1 MSRLALFVVFALSL
15 PASAA
20 VVKSAGSGNWSDART
35 WDGGK
40 VPATGDTVVVRE
52 GHAVVYDVKA
62 EAVLR
67 AVFIAGTLAF
77 EPNKDTEL
85 NAGLVKVQRHER
97 TDEDGFD
104 IPSHDADARPKA
116 TTGQPGFTAGCLC
129 CDGKP
134 ALLVGTPERPIAKSA
149 KIRLHFIDGMDRENC
164 PAIVSAGGRMDFHGR
179 PMSRT
184 WVKLGKDSSGDT
196 LTLAEAVT
204 GWKPGDRLV
213 VTTSGARYGGKGSE
227 ERVIKGI
234 DGATVTLTEPLSATH
249 SGEGEFRAEVA
260 NLSRNVVVESADP
273 AGVRGHT
280 MYHHGSAGGIS
291 FAEFRHL
298 GKKGVLGR
306 YPVHFHLC
314 RDTTRGSSVVGASIW
329 DSHNRFVTVH
339 GTEYLVVRDCVGFR
353 SLGHG
358 FFLEDGTEV
367 YNVFDRNLAV
377 QATEAEPLPKQQLPF
392 DKNEGAGFWWAN
404 SHNTFTRNV
413 AAECDGYGFRYEA
426 TPLAGPYVKGQ
437 KPKPPAFDLRLNVR
451 TPDGTRAG
459 RDVRTLPFVRFAD
472 NEAHH
477 IGTYGLNLGQD
488 AEMVGPDRD
497 HPFVVGNMKV
507 WLCGRGYTVHVPH
520 VKIDGLRIHFCG
532 YEVYRARYNGQDYQN
547 VKFTG
552 ISGKWTVTGLDDYV
566 SVGKLN
572 RNRLP
577 GFPAGTGAGGTALA
591 DPEVEAVKLTPVDDL
606 PPITVITSVRAEVK
620 GLLVRGTVSD
630 NTDGSTVTVNGT
642 AATVAADG
650 QWEVQLPD
658 VKPGAFKLTAKATD
672 AAKNA
677 EKTPHELTVV
687 VR

>member
-1 MSRLALFVVFALSL
+1 MRRLVVVALLAFALPS
-15 PASAA
+15 SAA
-20 VVKSAGSGNWSDART
+20 VVKSAGSGKWSDAKT

-40 VPATGDTVVVRE
+40 LPVAGDTVVVRA
-52 GHAVVYDVKA
+52 GHAVTFDVKA
-62 EAVLR
+62 AAVLR
-67 AVFIAGTLAF
+67 AVFVAGTLAF
-77 EPNKDTEL
+77 DPTADTEL
-85 NAGLVKVQRHER
+85 NVGLLKIQRHER

-104 IPSHDADARPKA
+104 TPGHDADAKPKA
-116 TTGQPGFTAGCLC
+116 AAAQPGFTAACLC

-134 ALLVGTPERPIAKSA
+134 ALLVGTPEQPVTKSA
-149 KIRLHFIDGMDRENC
+149 VIRLHHLDGMDRENC
-164 PAIVSAGGRMDFHGR
+164 PAVVCAGGRMDFHGR

-184 WVKLGKDSSGDT
+184 WVKLGKDASGDT
-196 LTLAEAVT
+196 LTLSEAVT
-204 GWKPGDRLV
+204 GWTAGDKLV
-213 VTTSGARYGGKGSE
+213 VTTSAARYGGKGSE
-227 ERVIKGI
+227 ERTLKAIN
-234 DGATVTLTEPLSATH
+234 GATVTLDKPLDSTH

-260 NLSRNVVVESADP
+260 NLSRNVVVESATPD
-273 AGVRGHT
+273 GVRGHT
-280 MYHHGSAGGIS
+280 MFHHGSAGGIS
-291 FAEFRHL
+291 YAEFRHL

-314 RDTTRGSSVVGASIW
+314 RDTARGSSVVGASVW
-329 DSHNRFVTVH
+329 DSHNRFVTIH
-339 GTEYLVVRDCVGFR
+339 GTEYLVVRDCVGYR
-353 SLGHG
+353 ALGHG

-367 YNVFDRNLAV
+367 YNVLDRNLAV
-377 QATEAEPLPKQQLPF
+377 QATEAEPLPKQLLPF

-426 TPLAGPYVKGQ
+426 TPLAGPYVKGE
-437 KPKPPAFDLRLNVR
+437 KPKPPAFDLKLSVR
-451 TPDGTRAG
+451 TPDGTRVD
-459 RDVRTLPFVRFAD
+459 RDIRTLPFVRFAD

-497 HPFVVGNMKV
+497 HPFVVSDMKV

-520 VKIDGLRIHFCG
+520 VKIDGLRIHWCG
-532 YEVYRARYNGQDYQN
+532 YEVYRARYRGQDYAN

-552 ISGKWTVTGLDDYV
+552 ISGKWTVAGLDDYV

-591 DPEVEAVKLTPVDDL
+591 DPDVEAVKLTPIDDL
-606 PPITVITSVRAEVK
+606 PPITVITGVRKEGK

-630 NTDGSTVTVNGT
+630 DGEVSAVTVNGT
-642 AATVAADG
+642 ATKLTGSEWQVT
-650 QWEVQLPD
+650 LPD
-658 VKPGAFKLTAKATD
+658 VKPGELKLTVVATD

-677 EKTPHELTVV
+677 EKTPHELTVI